1 MRTFGAFQ
9 TFDCRLFRTAS
20 DCQQVT
26 AVLPQH
32 TTVTSLS
39 SFEMTLLDH
48 TLDASQCRKQTRPGS
63 DECQSNWLDESS
75 ISSIHLIRT
84 TSEHSPITFNY
95 SLDGDLSDPLKLLS
109 SACRTASNGFQMP
122 LIKKFNL
129 KIFFI
134 ASLSLFPIVRLIGA
148 VQSSKQ
154 FGDFFKV
161 ETGRPT
167 FFVWVRGGGMNSMET
182 FHRKQCML

>member
-1 MRTFGAFQ
+1 MPR
-9 TFDCRLFRTAS
+9 
-20 DCQQVT
+20 
-26 AVLPQH
+26 
-32 TTVTSLS
+32 
-39 SFEMTLLDH
+39 
-48 TLDASQCRKQTRPGS
+48 TRPGS

-109 SACRTASNGFQMP
+109 SAFRTASNGFQMP

-167 FFVWVRGGGMNSMET
+167 FFVWVRGEE
-182 FHRKQCML
+182 